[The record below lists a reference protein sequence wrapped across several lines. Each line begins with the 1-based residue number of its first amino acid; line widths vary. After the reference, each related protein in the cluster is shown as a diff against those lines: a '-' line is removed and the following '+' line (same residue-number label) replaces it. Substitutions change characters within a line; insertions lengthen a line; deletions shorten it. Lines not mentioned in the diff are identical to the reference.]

1 MGVTSRGKARC
12 DSLKVVCYAA
22 AILRQKRELRKV
34 RRWSVSVSRKQSYG
48 RGYLITPTS
57 LRLGSLLIGVR
68 FTATYLALSRD
79 DHVDYAYVLFLA
91 SLLVVLLDQLWKIK
105 L

>member
-1 MGVTSRGKARC
+1 MVGERVKKTELWIWLSH
-12 DSLKVVCYAA
+12 YAHLFA
-22 AILRQKRELRKV
+22 LWV
-34 RRWSVSVSRKQSYG
+34 
-48 RGYLITPTS
+48 
-57 LRLGSLLIGVR
+57 LLIGVG